1 MGLQIRDLGLLK
13 RYYGMA
19 SFFGISHKCQKRM
32 PSRKG
37 RPINYPLNTNNGVSV

>member
-19 SFFGISHKCQKRM
+19 SQKEM
-32 PSRKG
+32 LKKIAIP
-37 RPINYPLNTNNGVSV
+37 